1 MEDLFLRDFP
11 EFSGSFRKIL
21 SDRGLIE
28 LLEDYSSCEKAL
40 NELQR
45 LDKQKQEYERL
56 QHELRLEIK
65 QYIIKY
71 FAKQAKK

>member
-1 MEDLFLRDFP
+1 M
-11 EFSGSFRKIL
+11 

-45 LDKQKQEYERL
+45 LDKQKQEYTCNCNNI
-56 QHELRLEIK
+56 RLEWKCSHIK
-65 QYIIKY
+65 SIIAYKEN
-71 FAKQAKK
+71 KNVKNVL